1 MRGSEFGGRQVD
13 SRLSFGFR
21 CDKEMKPNPCGF
33 NLNFDEFF
41 DLDASAGV
49 AFRVVADG
57 GVDAGNRVSVW
68 RLVGGQWLTSVW
80 WAEAPELLTRR
91 RQGRTVLSQDSCG

>member
-1 MRGSEFGGRQVD
+1 MGGAKGAGWITGTPGGRGSEFGGRQVD

-41 DLDASAGV
+41 DLGASEG
-49 AFRVVADG
+49 RCI
-57 GVDAGNRVSVW
+57 
-68 RLVGGQWLTSVW
+68 
-80 WAEAPELLTRR
+80 RR
-91 RQGRTVLSQDSCG
+91 FSSCGCQRLSLVLGMVR

>member
-41 DLDASAGV
+41 GV
-49 AFRVVADG
+49 TNYKERCIP
-57 GVDAGNRVSVW
+57 RCS
-68 RLVGGQWLTSVW
+68 
-80 WAEAPELLTRR
+80 
-91 RQGRTVLSQDSCG
+91 